1 MDNVLTG
8 GAPGLKLEH
17 GEKRNAA
24 LWLALLLLACFAPF
38 LFMLQISH
46 DAAWQMWIARQLVHG
61 VNLYSD
67 IIENNPPLWFW
78 IAAPLSIISNLLG
91 VGELKVLVDFFIACT
106 VASLLLSN
114 RLLHFMPHWRRAFI
128 LIAFVLMA
136 LPPANLCQR
145 EDFTFIVVTPYV
157 ILIGLRRSGS
167 SVSPRLAAVVGLA
180 GAFGFALKPH
190 FALVPMMLELWLRKS
205 IVRPETIVLAAFATI
220 YAVAVP
226 VFELDYLTK
235 MLPLVREAYDQ
246 FGGFSLAALLLTIT
260 PFVVAL
266 IARPGRDAL
275 SGALLVT
282 SLTFYLI
289 YVAQLKGFFYQVIPA
304 MGMLVLAL
312 AASSSWEINVRNAV
326 AFFAAVMATLPNLSP
341 YRTPPW
347 IDVPE
352 GASYAAFSVGP
363 RGGWPLVVER
373 RLRWPLRTNSLWM
386 APALGTRVHDWVVK
400 DLQCNPPTY
409 LVVDDRQLDFS
420 SMFRDVVADYEVIGR
435 NGKVTMM
442 KLARNLPKSP
452 GSCRPVY

>member
-1 MDNVLTG
+1 
-8 GAPGLKLEH
+8 
-17 GEKRNAA
+17 
-24 LWLALLLLACFAPF
+24 
-38 LFMLQISH
+38 
-46 DAAWQMWIARQLVHG
+46 
-61 VNLYSD
+61 
-67 IIENNPPLWFW
+67 
-78 IAAPLSIISNLLG
+78 
-91 VGELKVLVDFFIACT
+91 
-106 VASLLLSN
+106 
-114 RLLHFMPHWRRAFI
+114 MPHWRRAFI

-304 MGMLVLAL
+304 TGMLVLAL